1 MDDHKDEQLN
11 KEEHSQE
18 ECEQCKEYLD
28 GWKRAKADL
37 INYQKDEAK
46 RFSEMA
52 SYAKEIILSD
62 LVIILDS
69 FELAL
74 MAEKNNEGLERIK
87 TQLEDTIKRHNL
99 EKIKVSKGD
108 EFNPELHES
117 IGEQEDKDAEP
128 GKISVVVSS
137 GYKINNKVIRPARV
151 KLVKQ

>member
-1 MDDHKDEQLN
+1 MDNHKDEQLN
-11 KEEHSQE
+11 KEEHIKE
-18 ECEQCKEYLD
+18 ECEKCKEYLD

-62 LVIILDS
+62 LIIILDS

-87 TQLEDTIKRHNL
+87 TQLEDTLKRHNL

-117 IGEQEDKDAEP
+117 IGEQEDKDTEP
-128 GKISVVVSS
+128 GKISAVVSS

-151 KLVKQ
+151 KLSK